1 MSRGQY
7 QCAQEK
13 DMGSICFPP
22 EKVESRL
29 FLLFICPGVPLRSG
43 LPYIL
48 DPIPC
53 REEKRDMDDL
63 GWETAKHFK

>member
-1 MSRGQY
+1 MSRGEY

-13 DMGSICFPP
+13 DMGSVCFPP
-22 EKVESRL
+22 EKGESRL

-63 GWETAKHFK
+63 GLETGKHFK